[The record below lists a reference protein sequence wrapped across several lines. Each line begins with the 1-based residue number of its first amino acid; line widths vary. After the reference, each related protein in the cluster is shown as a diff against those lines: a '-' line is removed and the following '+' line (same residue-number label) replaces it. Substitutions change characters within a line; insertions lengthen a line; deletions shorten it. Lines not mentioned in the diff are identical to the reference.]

1 MKTTVRQCAEVTLK
15 QVPLLLLWTHSH
27 HMFCCSI
34 DPVVFKITEVQGA
47 TVARY
52 TTIVR
57 LVLARA
63 MTGMCAMSVEVVSN
77 DSSDA
82 LSSGHSTTVSSGHVS
97 LKVFNVNVPQNTV

>member
-1 MKTTVRQCAEVTLK
+1 MKTTVRCERSHSDRCSF
-15 QVPLLLLWTHSH
+15 LLLWTHFRH
-27 HMFCCSI
+27 TFCCSI
-34 DPVVFKITEVQGA
+34 DPVVFEITEVQGA

-52 TTIVR
+52 TTIVG

-82 LSSGHSTTVSSGHVS
+82 LSSGHSTTVSSSHVS
-97 LKVFNVNVPQNTV
+97 LIVFNVNVPETTV